1 MQSSGEIKAES
12 EILVVVNP
20 IAGSLSD
27 MDEFRSVLDERLNQQ
42 GKSFQV
48 YETTGEENLAE
59 LIRTANE
66 QGVKIV
72 LAAGGDGTITEVING
87 IMHTGMTLGILPMG
101 TGNGLARA
109 MEIPLDLDEAVDL
122 ISTENCIV
130 EIDVMDAGQKYF
142 VLNVGTG
149 ISSRSMEATKPE
161 NKRRF
166 GIVAYVWT
174 IIGQMLGLRPQRFLL
189 QVDGEDIHINATEIL
204 ISNGTLMENPP
215 DPLGPPHTL
224 FDGRFEVYIVRAR
237 SITDYLGLIWS
248 ILTRGDKQDR
258 KLKQLS
264 LRDKIV
270 VESNFGAQPVQGDG
284 ELYGQTPVEVKL
296 VPRALKLIVPQ
307 HLGDKERSK

>member
-1 MQSSGEIKAES
+1 MHSSGEIKFES

-27 MDEFRSVLDERLNQQ
+27 MDEFRSVLEERLNQQ

-59 LIRTANE
+59 LIRTASE

-87 IMHTGMTLGILPMG
+87 IIHTDMTLGIIPMG

-109 MEIPLDLDEAVDL
+109 MEIPLDLEEAVDL
-122 ISTENCIV
+122 VATENCIV
-130 EIDVMDAGQKYF
+130 EIDAMHAGQKYF

-149 ISSRSMEATKPE
+149 ISSRSMGATKPE
-161 NKRRF
+161 DKRRF

-174 IIGQMLGLRPQRFLL
+174 IIGQILGLRPQRFML
-189 QVDGEDIHINATEIL
+189 QVDGEDIQINATEIL

-215 DPLGPPHTL
+215 DPLGPPDTL

-237 SITDYLGLIWS
+237 SITDYMGLVWS
-248 ILTRGDKQDR
+248 ILTRGDKRDR
-258 KLKQLS
+258 NLKQLT
-264 LRDKIV
+264 LKDKIV

-284 ELYGQTPVEVKL
+284 ELYGQTPVEVK
-296 VPRALKLIVPQ
+296 VVQRALKLIVPQ
-307 HLGDKERSK
+307 HVGDKKR

>member
-1 MQSSGEIKAES
+1 MHNSGEIKIES

-27 MDEFRSVLDERLNQQ
+27 MNEFRSVLDERLNQQ

-59 LIRTANE
+59 LIRTASE

-72 LAAGGDGTITEVING
+72 LAAGGDGTVTEVING
-87 IMHTGMTLGILPMG
+87 IIHTDMTLGILPMG

-109 MEIPLDLDEAVDL
+109 MEIPLDLEEAVDL
-122 ISTENCIV
+122 IATENCIV
-130 EIDVMDAGQKYF
+130 EIDVMHTGQKYF

-149 ISSRSMEATKPE
+149 ISSRSMRATKPE
-161 NKRRF
+161 DKRRF

-174 IIGQMLGLRPQRFLL
+174 IIGQMLGLRPQRFIL
-189 QVDGEDIHINATEIL
+189 QVDGENIHINATEIL

-215 DPLGPPHTL
+215 DPLGPPDTL

-237 SITDYLGLIWS
+237 SITDYMGLVWS

-258 KLKQLS
+258 NLKQFTLE
-264 LRDKIV
+264 DKIV

-284 ELYGQTPVEVKL
+284 ELYGQTPVEVKV

-307 HLGDKERSK
+307 HVGDKER

>member
-1 MQSSGEIKAES
+1 
-12 EILVVVNP
+12 
-20 IAGSLSD
+20 
-27 MDEFRSVLDERLNQQ
+27 
-42 GKSFQV
+42 
-48 YETTGEENLAE
+48 
-59 LIRTANE
+59 
-66 QGVKIV
+66 
-72 LAAGGDGTITEVING
+72 
-87 IMHTGMTLGILPMG
+87 
-101 TGNGLARA
+101 
-109 MEIPLDLDEAVDL
+109 
-122 ISTENCIV
+122 
-130 EIDVMDAGQKYF
+130 
-142 VLNVGTG
+142 
-149 ISSRSMEATKPE
+149 
-161 NKRRF
+161 
-166 GIVAYVWT
+166 
-174 IIGQMLGLRPQRFLL
+174 MLGLRPQRFLL